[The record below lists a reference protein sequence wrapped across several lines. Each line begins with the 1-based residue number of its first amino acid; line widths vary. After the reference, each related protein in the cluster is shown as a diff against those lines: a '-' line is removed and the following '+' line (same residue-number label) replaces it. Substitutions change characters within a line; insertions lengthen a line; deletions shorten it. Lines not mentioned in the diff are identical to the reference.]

1 MQRSCET
8 LPLTLRIRSHHSFT
22 RSRSMLFQTLLALA
36 LASSSVTSSATF
48 THPSPDSVARKHTT
62 FGVAIAPVSEAFRRI
77 GYLEPNEGVMLVQVQ
92 PNGAA
97 AAANLIAGDMV
108 LAINGK
114 RVDETTLFATLKEVK
129 KGEAFKVEYLR
140 RNKWNETTAVIDP

>member
-1 MQRSCET
+1 
-8 LPLTLRIRSHHSFT
+8 
-22 RSRSMLFQTLLALA
+22 MLIHALFALA
-36 LASSSVTSSATF
+36 LASSSVPSSAAF
-48 THPSPDSVARKHTT
+48 TTASADTIPRKRTT

-77 GYLEPNEGVMLVQVQ
+77 GYLEPNEGVMIVQVQ

-97 AAANLIAGDMV
+97 AAAYLVAGDMI

-129 KGEAFKVEYLR
+129 RGEPFKVEFLR
-140 RNKWNETTAVIDP
+140 KNKWNETTAVIDP

>member
-1 MQRSCET
+1 MFIHA
-8 LPLTLRIRSHHSFT
+8 LV
-22 RSRSMLFQTLLALA
+22 LFA
-36 LASSSVTSSATF
+36 LASSSVPSAASSPTDS
-48 THPSPDSVARKHTT
+48 TKPSADTVTRKRTT

-77 GYLEPNEGVMLVQVQ
+77 GYLEPNEGVMLVQVM

-129 KGEAFKVEYLR
+129 KGEPFKVEFLR